1 MKPAAVKPV
10 EKAAVDW
17 SAISP
22 VDHSLLDTGV
32 FKFAGA
38 SENRSQER
46 ISQRELGKVVLSVRI
61 PGKNTWIRMK
71 LWDFTSISFG
81 VVHQIE
87 NYDWP
92 APAGMPN
99 ADSREGPG
107 RPPLQGSPVE
117 VGDEV
122 ELRIQ
127 VTHHQEFLIWC
138 QVKNTVPCKDGIKIG
153 LRRLDV
159 NFPRAIEVE
168 RRESFRL
175 PMAPTMALNARVKHP
190 FIFGYW
196 CPLSVSDMNKDMG
209 LSFLSQDP
217 SLLVFEG
224 MELQVHFEL
233 ASHRDTPMTVRVSW
247 VHATEASHVKFGV
260 ACVDMSWRLHNKLCE
275 FLLFSRQ
282 WTPAKLRQ
290 AGFRA
295 QQVKGRLRFRTVKT
309 MNEYAEV
316 LYLRRDSYVSAGKKP
331 EGTRPEDMAGNL
343 DGVSRILMAHHEDS
357 LVGTMTFT
365 FPVAEETILD
375 SQSGFPGRKF
385 PIALPPLAN
394 LIEVSRLCIHEAYRS
409 TDLLQGMFEHGVK
422 HCLMSDRHWL
432 LTSAVSELLPTYL
445 RIGFRRLKASYKHPA
460 LNNKEHHLILAHRDS
475 FLFGKGMNVLVWNT
489 LFGDLIGHL
498 LSRGLIKV
506 PGRVRAIIRFK
517 LLFLPFSKRM
527 LEKSAGRAFK
537 KHLDSIRS
545 ELFRVPQKA
554 TRKQSRT
561 SAGEQPDH
569 EGEL

>member
-1 MKPAAVKPV
+1 MKPAAIKPV
-10 EKAAVDW
+10 EKVPVDW
-17 SAISP
+17 SAASP
-22 VDHSLLDTGV
+22 VDHSQLDTGV
-32 FKFAGA
+32 FKFTGT
-38 SENRSQER
+38 SENRSLER
-46 ISQRELGKVVLSVRI
+46 ISQRELGKVDLSVRV
-61 PGKNTWIRMK
+61 PGKDTWIRMK

-81 VVHQIE
+81 VVHQTE
-87 NYDWP
+87 DPDWP
-92 APAGMPN
+92 APAGVPDME
-99 ADSREGPG
+99 ADKVSG
-107 RPPLQGSPVE
+107 RPSPKGSPVE

-138 QVKNTVPCKDGIKIG
+138 QVKNTAPCKDGIKIG
-153 LRRLDV
+153 LRRMDV
-159 NFPRAIEVE
+159 DFPRAIDVE

-175 PMAPTMALNARVKHP
+175 PMAPTLALNARVKHP
-190 FIFGYW
+190 FIFGHM
-196 CPLSVSDMNKDMG
+196 CPLSVSDINKDMG
-209 LSFLSQDP
+209 LSFRSQDP

-233 ASHRDTPMTVRVSW
+233 ASHRDTPMTVRVTW
-247 VHATEASHVKFGV
+247 VHVSEASHVRFGV
-260 ACVDMSWRLHNKLCE
+260 ACVDMTWRLHNKICE

-309 MNEYAEV
+309 MDEYAEV
-316 LYLRRDSYVSAGKKP
+316 LYLRRDSYVGAGKKP

-343 DGVSRILMAHHEDS
+343 DGVSRILMAHHEDR

-365 FPVAEETILD
+365 FPVTEETILD

-385 PIALPPLAN
+385 PVTLPPLAN
-394 LIEVSRLCIHEAYRS
+394 LIEVSRLCIHEDYRS

-432 LTSAVSELLPTYL
+432 LTSAVTELLPTYL

-475 FLFGKGMNVLVWNT
+475 FLFGQGMNVLVWNT
-489 LFGDLIGHL
+489 LFGDLIEHL
-498 LSRGLIKV
+498 LETGLV
-506 PGRVRAIIRFK
+506 RVSPPVRALIRLK
-517 LLFLPFSKRM
+517 LLLRPLSKR
-527 LEKSAGRAFK
+527 LVEGKADNAFR
-537 KHLDSIRS
+537 KHL
-545 ELFRVPQKA
+545 
-554 TRKQSRT
+554 QSLRRT
-561 SAGEQPDH
+561 PLSPPNEPEGDGPD
-569 EGEL
+569 GQVVIPD